1 MIKAPY
7 NFVPLEKTAFYPE
20 WANHISQDI
29 PFEDGVSGSIDYKIT
44 AETPVFVRNGQKKDA
59 NDNTFSHMADGR
71 YFIPGSSIKGEIRS
85 VLEIL
90 SFGKMTQVQDA
101 RFGIRKVGDSIY
113 AKKLAAEHCGWLY
126 KDKYNNYYI
135 KDCGKPGR
143 IETASLR
150 GMYSFMRNP
159 QVDLDQFKRACELK
173 SDKAF
178 KPSEIENITK
188 SALLKYI
195 TYGYSLQQLLKLGFI
210 KEESLN
216 SSFVEIEIPNRNR
229 HDTRRFYKIDQTSN
243 QKGTIIFTGQPSP
256 MKKYDFV
263 FFERTVVNP
272 IRVSDE
278 IIKDFKSIHKANVDF
293 QYVWEQRL
301 ENNLE
306 IPVFFTLDGG
316 NVNAIG
322 LSGMFRLPS
331 ANFIKGAI
339 PASLQSTSRKDMAEC
354 IFGTAN
360 KVLGSLKGRVFFSHA
375 FVTDVPRKQLPEVCT
390 TLSSPKPS
398 YAPLYT
404 KQGTWNSYGVE
415 IKGRKRYPV
424 RNRVWG
430 NETGN
435 SNTQTKFNPL
445 PEKTEFVG
453 KIYFHNLR
461 ESELGALI
469 SALTFNGNTEC
480 FHSIGEAKPLGYGK
494 VKTLIV
500 NINDV
505 KVSSDNNQCFED
517 CQEKAQ
523 YYMKVFEDLMNRNFN
538 GWSDSPSVKQ
548 LIAMARGIP
557 GNLDNTFTY
566 MQMST
571 NARDNEF
578 VQNETKSLDLFTDII
593 NSNGFSESKAESGDW
608 RRKSQ
613 TNLECDVVNESGI
626 KCILNDIEVGLKNK
640 DLGSVYE
647 RLSMFCR
654 KDSTLKDEY
663 KNTLSDHLV
672 KIQLMVGKLKSEA
685 TSAIERQDFDSA
697 ILSYHRIL
705 DLNIREYN
713 SLAENGIVLCSNVYP
728 NIIRQIHDGNLIEA
742 QKLVRKYKVN
752 HVDKILNGY
761 ESMIEEALKLK
772 EEEENKNKTNE
783 KDRLLGVANELY
795 SQYKNSCGDR
805 DENIQGLYRAVSL
818 CEEALSIE
826 LQGYN
831 DAPILNLM
839 NRCNDAITVAARPIQ
854 TIETAFK
861 SVVLASIPAFVGRIK
876 NWKRDSGANALNE
889 EQLRFLGNFIKL
901 GLASSTSL
909 KKDQRKSWAD
919 RAKWNKEFKGVL
931 EQTDIDFI
939 FNIVN
944 SD

>member
-29 PFEDGVSGSIDYKIT
+29 PFKDGVSGSIDYKMI
-44 AETPVFVRNGQKKDA
+44 AETPIFVRNGQKKDA
-59 NDNTFSHMADGR
+59 NDNTFSHTTNGR
-71 YFIPGSSIKGEIRS
+71 YFIPGTSIKGEIRS

-126 KDKYNNYYI
+126 KDEYNNYYI
-135 KDCGKPGR
+135 RDCGKPGR

-159 QVDLDQFKRACELK
+159 QVDLDQFKKACELK
-173 SDKAF
+173 SDKTF

-195 TYGYSLQQLLKLGFI
+195 TYGYSLQQLLKFDFQ

-229 HDTRRFYKIDQTSN
+229 HDTRQLYKIDQTSN

-256 MKKYDFV
+256 KKKYDFV
-263 FFERTVVNP
+263 FFEQTSVNP

-293 QYVWEQRL
+293 QHVWEQRL

-306 IPVFFTLDGG
+306 IPVFFTLDDG

-360 KVLGSLKGRVFFSHA
+360 KVLGSLKGRVFFGHA
-375 FVTDVPRKQLPEVCT
+375 FVTDVPRKQLPEVCA

-430 NETGN
+430 NDTGN

-445 PEKTEFVG
+445 PEKTEFAG

-469 SALTFNGNTEC
+469 SALTFNGNSDC

-505 KVSSDNNQCFED
+505 KVADDSNHCFKD
-517 CQEKAQ
+517 CQEKEQ
-523 YYMKVFEDLMNRNFN
+523 YYMKIFEELMNRNFN

-557 GNLDNTFTY
+557 GNLDSTFTY

-578 VQNETKSLDLFTDII
+578 VKNETKSLDLFTDII
-593 NSNGFSESKAESGDW
+593 NSNGVSESNAESGDW

-613 TNLECDVVNESGI
+613 INLECNVINESGI
-626 KCILNDIEVGLKNK
+626 ECILSDIEDGLKNK

-647 RLSMFCR
+647 RLSMFCG
-654 KDSTLKDEY
+654 KGSTLKDEY
-663 KNTLSDHLV
+663 KNTLSDRLFNI
-672 KIQLMVGKLKSEA
+672 KSMVGKLINAAK
-685 TSAIERQDFDSA
+685 SAIDQQNFDSA
-697 ILSYHRIL
+697 ILSYRRIL
-705 DLNIREYN
+705 DLNINIKEYN
-713 SLAENGIVLCSNVYP
+713 LLAENGIEFCSNVYP
-728 NIIRQIHDGNLIEA
+728 NIIRQIHNGNLIEA
-742 QKLVRKYKVN
+742 QKLVRKHNGN
-752 HVDKILNGY
+752 HTDKILNDY
-761 ESMIEEALKLK
+761 ESRIDVAVKLK
-772 EEEENKNKTNE
+772 EEEEIKNKERE
-783 KDRLLGVANELY
+783 KERLLGLANELY
-795 SQYKNSCGDR
+795 SGYKNSCGNR
-805 DENIQGLYRAVSL
+805 DDNIQGLYKAVSI
-818 CEEALSIE
+818 CKEALGIE

-831 DAPILNLM
+831 NAPILNLM
-839 NRCNDAITVAARPIQ
+839 NRCEDAVKVVTKPIQ
-854 TIETAFK
+854 TIEDAFK
-861 SVVLASIPAFVGRIK
+861 DVVLASIPAFVGRVK
-876 NWKRDSGANALNE
+876 NWKRDSGTNVLNE
-889 EQLRFLGNFIKL
+889 EQLRFLGGFIKQ
-901 GLASSTSL
+901 GLSSI
-909 KKDQRKSWAD
+909 KKDQKKSWMD
-919 RAKWNKEFKGVL
+919 HAKWNKDFKSVL
-931 EQTDIDFI
+931 EQTDVDFI
-939 FNIVN
+939 FHIVY